1 MHLSFNNIK
10 SSQVIIDNEIKKDDV
25 EIVFVGGSKIKIN
38 EELKE
43 IIKIIGQVN
52 NGKITI

>member
-10 SSQVIIDNEIKKDDV
+10 SSQVIIDNE
-25 EIVFVGGSKIKIN
+25 KIN

-43 IIKIIGQVN
+43 IIKIIGQVSHEYVVDN
-52 NGKITI
+52 LEKYNYFIGN